1 VKLER
6 ERQQKAFEKLK
17 QKFMME
23 LVLVT
28 LDIDKDMKVEAD
40 VSDFVIGGVIS
51 MKYEDEKWRLVA
63 YISKLLNKAERNYE
77 IHDKE
82 MLAIIRYLET

>member
-1 VKLER
+1 
-6 ERQQKAFEKLK
+6 
-17 QKFMME
+17 MME

-40 VSDFVIGGVIS
+40 VSDFVIGGVLS

-82 MLAIIRYLET
+82 MLAIIRYLETQRHFLEGVKDQFKI